1 VRHIEW
7 RALVTKATSHPI
19 IIRDERSLKAAVI
32 EATRV
37 AQTAGL
43 SKVAAQQV
51 ATVTSELARNILK
64 YAGHG
69 RVELEVLERTGRSG
83 VRVVATDRG
92 PGIEDV
98 EQALADHYSTGGTLG
113 LGLSGARRMM
123 DELTITSDPGKGT
136 RVEATKWD

>member
-1 VRHIEW
+1 M
-7 RALVTKATSHPI
+7 TKATSYPI
-19 IIRDERSLKAAVI
+19 IIRDERSLNAAVI

-37 AQTAGL
+37 AQIAGL
-43 SKVAAQQV
+43 SKVAGQQV

-136 RVEATKWD
+136 RVEATKWS

>member
-1 VRHIEW
+1 MS
-7 RALVTKATSHPI
+7 RA
-19 IIRDERSLKAAVI
+19 
-32 EATRV
+32 
-37 AQTAGL
+37 
-43 SKVAAQQV
+43 AAQQV

-69 RVELEVLERTGRSG
+69 RVQLDLLERHGRSG

-123 DELTITSDPGKGT
+123 DELTITSDPGMGT
-136 RVEATKWD
+136 RIEATKWG

>member
-1 VRHIEW
+1 M
-7 RALVTKATSHPI
+7 TKATSHPI
-19 IIRDERSLKAAVI
+19 IIRDERSLNAAVI

-123 DELTITSDPGKGT
+123 DEQTITSDPGKGT
-136 RVEATKWD
+136 RVEAT

>member
-1 VRHIEW
+1 
-7 RALVTKATSHPI
+7 VTRATSHPI
-19 IIRDERSLKAAVI
+19 IVRDERSLNAAVI
-32 EATRV
+32 EANRV
-37 AQTAGL
+37 AQAAGL
-43 SKVAAQQV
+43 SRVAAQQV

-69 RVELEVLERTGRSG
+69 RVQLEVLEQTGRRG

-98 EQALADHYSTGGTLG
+98 EQAMADHYSTGGTLG

-136 RVEATKWD
+136 RVEATKWS

>member
-1 VRHIEW
+1 MTK
-7 RALVTKATSHPI
+7 VTSYPI
-19 IIRDERSLKAAVI
+19 IIRDERSLNAAVI

-37 AQTAGL
+37 AQIAGL
-43 SKVAAQQV
+43 SKVAVQQV